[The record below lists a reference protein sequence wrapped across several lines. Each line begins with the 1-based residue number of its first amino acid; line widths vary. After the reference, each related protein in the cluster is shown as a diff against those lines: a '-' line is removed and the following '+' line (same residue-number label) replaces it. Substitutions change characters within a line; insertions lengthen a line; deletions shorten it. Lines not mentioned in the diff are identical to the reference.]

1 MVHVGY
7 DVAMYIA
14 RIPNRNSPPAILLRE
29 SYREGGKVK
38 TRTIANLT
46 HWEPERL
53 AAMERLVK
61 GEFDDWTGELTSG
74 EIFGVLFALKQL
86 ADQVGITR
94 VLGTAPESQLNLFL
108 ILARIAHG
116 GSRLSAVRWAQQHTV
131 EDVLGLGSFDEND
144 LYAALDWLA
153 GQQARIERELYQD
166 YVKRQGKP
174 PVLVLYDVTS
184 SYFEGECNELGQ
196 YGYNRDGKKGKQQ
209 IVIGLLTAEDGEP
222 LAVRVFEGHTSD
234 PTTVAEQIT
243 LLKEQFGIAEVVLV
257 GDRGMI
263 KAKGKA
269 ALSAEGFRYI
279 TALTDAQVRTLLKQG
294 VLQLDL
300 FDTPLCEAE
309 HDGKRLI
316 VRRNEAVRVREE
328 RRRAD
333 KLKQLQEKIAERNAF
348 VEKSARASAEKGM
361 AALQRW
367 VKRHKLA
374 KFVTLT
380 LEERVIVCTL
390 DADAQAEDGW
400 LDGCYLLETDVPK
413 ALLDA
418 KTVDERYRDLQNVER
433 NFRTVKTT
441 FLEIRPIF
449 LRKAERTK
457 AHVFVAM
464 LALKIT
470 RQFEAGLRKAFG
482 TTGEDAA
489 AITPDDA
496 LVALGRLTYL
506 YTTDRNGERHVHLP
520 RPDEHQAKILKALGL
535 SFPTQAK
542 ERPAPSP
549 AIRKKPTRK
558 QNPIKQAA

>member
-1 MVHVGY
+1 MF
-7 DVAMYIA
+7 IA
-14 RIPNRNSPPAILLRE
+14 RIPNRNSKPAILLRE
-29 SYREGGKVK
+29 SYREGGKVR

-46 HWEPERL
+46 RWAPERI

-61 GEFDDWTGELTSG
+61 GEFDGWSGEMTSG

-86 ADQVGITR
+86 ADQVGLTR
-94 VLGTAPESQLNLFL
+94 VLGSAPESKLNLFL

-131 EDVLGLGSFDEND
+131 DDVLGLGAFDEDD
-144 LYAALDWLA
+144 LYAALDSLA
-153 GQQARIERELYQD
+153 SQQERIEQALYQA
-166 YVKRQGKP
+166 YVKRCGQP

-196 YGYNRDGKKGKQQ
+196 FGYNRDGKRGKQQ

-222 LAVRVFEGHTSD
+222 LAVRVFEGNTAD
-234 PTTVAEQIT
+234 PATVSEQIKI
-243 LLKEQFGIAEVVLV
+243 LKESFGIAEVVMV

-269 ALSAEGFRYI
+269 ALSAEGWRYI

-294 VLQLDL
+294 VLQPDL
-300 FDTPLCEAE
+300 FDDHLCEVE
-309 HDGKRLI
+309 HEGKRLI
-316 VRRNEAVRVREE
+316 VRRNEAVRIREE

-348 VEKSARASAEKGM
+348 VKQSQRASVEKGL

-367 VKRHKLA
+367 VKHHQLG

-380 LEERVIVCTL
+380 LEQRVIVCAL
-390 DADAQAEDGW
+390 DEAAQAEDAL
-400 LDGCYLLETDVPK
+400 LDGCYILETDVPQ
-413 ALLDA
+413 AVLDA
-418 KTVDERYRDLQNVER
+418 KTVDERYRDLQHVER

-470 RQFEAGLRKAFG
+470 RQLEAGLRQTFG
-482 TTGEDAA
+482 TTDEDAD
-489 AITPDDA
+489 AITPEDA
-496 LVALGRLTYL
+496 LIALGRLTYL
-506 YTTDRNGERHVHLP
+506 YSTDRNGERHVYLP
-520 RPDEHQAKILKALGL
+520 RPDELQNKILKALGL
-535 SFPTQAK
+535 TFPLKAK
-542 ERPAPSP
+542 VSKR
-549 AIRKKPTRK
+549 
-558 QNPIKQAA
+558 AA

>member
-1 MVHVGY
+1 
-7 DVAMYIA
+7 MYIA
-14 RIPNRNSPPAILLRE
+14 RVPNRNSRPAILLRE
-29 SYREGGKVK
+29 SYREDGKVR
-38 TRTIANLT
+38 TRTLANLT
-46 HWEPERL
+46 HWAPERIV
-53 AAMERLVK
+53 AMERLVK
-61 GEFDDWTGELTSG
+61 GEFDDGSGELGEITSG
-74 EIFGVLFALKQL
+74 EIFGVLFALKHL
-86 ADQVGITR
+86 ADQIGLTR
-94 VLGTAPESQLNLFL
+94 GLGRAPEGQLALFL

-131 EDVLGLGSFDEND
+131 ADVVGVEGFDEDD

-153 GQQARIERELYQD
+153 NRQARIERELYQT
-166 YVKRQGKP
+166 YVQRQGQP

-196 YGYNRDGKKGKQQ
+196 YGYNRDGKKGQRQ
-209 IVIGLLTAEDGEP
+209 IVIGLLTAADGEP
-222 LAVRVFEGHTSD
+222 LAVRVFEGNTAD
-234 PTTVAEQIT
+234 PATVASQIT
-243 LLKEQFGIAEVVLV
+243 ILKEQFGIAEVVLV

-269 ALSAEGFRYI
+269 ALSAEGWRYL

-294 VLQLDL
+294 VLQPEL
-300 FDTPLCEAE
+300 FDAHLCEVE

-316 VRRNEAVRVREE
+316 VRRNEAVRVREQ

-333 KLKQLQEKIAERNAF
+333 KLQQLQAKIAERNAF
-348 VEKSARASAEKGM
+348 VAKSPRASAEKGLT
-361 AALQRW
+361 ALRGW
-367 VKRHKLA
+367 VKRHQLA

-380 LEERVIVCTL
+380 LEERVSLCAI
-390 DADAQAEDGW
+390 DEIAMAEDGL
-400 LDGCYLLETDVPK
+400 LDGCYLLETDVPA

-418 KTVDERYRDLQNVER
+418 PTVDQRYRDLQKVER

-470 RQFEAGLRKAFG
+470 RQFETGLRQAFG
-482 TTGEDAA
+482 TTDEDAA
-489 AITPDDA
+489 ALTPDDA

-506 YTTDRNGERHVHLP
+506 YTTDRHGQRRVHLP
-520 RPDEHQAKILKALGL
+520 RPDEHQGKILGALGL
-535 SFPTQAK
+535 TFP
-542 ERPAPSP
+542 
-549 AIRKKPTRK
+549 RKPNVDQR
-558 QNPIKQAA
+558 AA

>member
-1 MVHVGY
+1 MIIVLTNNALCGFIVG
-7 DVAMYIA
+7 MYIA
-14 RIPNRNSPPAILLRE
+14 RVPNRKSRPAILLRE
-29 SYREGGKVK
+29 SYREGGKVC

-46 HWEPERL
+46 NWPPERIV
-53 AAMERLVK
+53 AMERLVK
-61 GEFDDWTGELTSG
+61 GEFDDWSGEMTSG

-94 VLGTAPESQLNLFL
+94 VLGSAAESRLNLFL

-116 GSRLSAVRWAQQHTV
+116 GSRLSAVRWAKQHTV
-131 EDVLGLGSFDEND
+131 ADVLALEEFDEDD

-153 GQQARIERELYQD
+153 SQQERIERELYQA
-166 YVKRQGKP
+166 YVKAQGQP

-196 YGYNRDGKKGKQQ
+196 YGYNRDGKRGKQQ

-222 LAVRVFEGHTSD
+222 LAVRVFEGNTAD
-234 PTTVAEQIT
+234 PTTVASQIT
-243 LLKEQFGIAEVVLV
+243 ILKEQFGIAEVVMV

-269 ALSAEGFRYI
+269 ALSAQGFRYI
-279 TALTDAQVRTLLKQG
+279 TALTDAQIRTFLKEG
-294 VLQLDL
+294 VLQTDL
-300 FDTPLCEAE
+300 FDAPLCEVE
-309 HDGKRLI
+309 HDDKRLI
-316 VRRNEAVRVREE
+316 VRRNETVRVREG
-328 RRRAD
+328 RRRED
-333 KLKQLQEKIAERNAF
+333 KLAQLQAKVAERNAF
-348 VEKSARASAEKGM
+348 VKNSRRASAAAGL

-367 VKRHKLA
+367 AKSHKLSA
-374 KFVTLT
+374 FVTLA
-380 LEERVIVCTL
+380 LNERVIVCTIDQEAKAQ
-390 DADAQAEDGW
+390 DAL
-400 LDGCYLLETDVPK
+400 LDGCYLLETDVPQG
-413 ALLDA
+413 LMDA
-418 KTVDERYRDLQNVER
+418 KTVDARYRDLQKVER

-470 RQFEAGLRKAFG
+470 RRFEADLHRTFG
-482 TTGEDAA
+482 STEDDPA

-506 YTTDRNGERHVHLP
+506 YSTDRNGQRHTHLP
-520 RPDEHQAKILKALGL
+520 RPDDQQAKILDAIGL
-535 SFPTQAK
+535 SFPLKAK
-542 ERPAPSP
+542 ADKRAV
-549 AIRKKPTRK
+549 
-558 QNPIKQAA
+558 